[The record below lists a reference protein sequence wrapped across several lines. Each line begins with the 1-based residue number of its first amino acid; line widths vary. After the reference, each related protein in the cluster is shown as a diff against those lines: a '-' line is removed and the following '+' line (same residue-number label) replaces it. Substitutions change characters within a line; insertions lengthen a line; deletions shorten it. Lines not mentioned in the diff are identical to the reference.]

1 MRLFSSLEA
10 ASAQAVRGPLGT
22 AWPHAVY
29 RGTWLSKFWFYFA
42 PSKVRRLP
50 RSQRTMATATQKA
63 PTAEQMQMLEVVRA
77 LRGPSSRQGGLS
89 GRTLRTAEEMLKL
102 PRREDMAEVKIGFS
116 PVEVLGGPHAG
127 MTPEQEAEVMVENRN
142 YSRRGEMHTF
152 WMKCQDEIAAR
163 VHTHSSSAH
172 AHTQLA

>member
-1 MRLFSSLEA
+1 
-10 ASAQAVRGPLGT
+10 
-22 AWPHAVY
+22 
-29 RGTWLSKFWFYFA
+29 
-42 PSKVRRLP
+42 
-50 RSQRTMATATQKA
+50 MATATQKA

-163 VHTHSSSAH
+163 VHTHTVRVHH